1 MSAAP
6 AQADPERLL
15 TLAEIAHELGCHP
28 SGPTRWIVK
37 GVALK
42 SGERLRLEAVR
53 LPGSWRVRRESL
65 DAFLQ
70 SLTADRARPDIEA
83 PAQPRSQAHSA
94 RVERMRA
101 GLAAEGFRV

>member
-1 MSAAP
+1 MSAAREP
-6 AQADPERLL
+6 ADSERLL

-42 SGERLRLEAVR
+42 SGERIRLEAFR

-65 DAFLQ
+65 DAFLET
-70 SLTADRARPDIEA
+70 LTADRARPDTHE
-83 PAQPRSQAHSA
+83 PEQRCNQAHSA
-94 RVERMRA
+94 RIQRMQA
-101 GLAAEGFRV
+101 GLAAAGF